1 LSVRLIASARFRGSV
16 SAVALQ
22 PKAEIFKGEA
32 HFEEAHFE
40 EAHRTGSLKASAFS
54 TCCAIALVLR

>member
-1 LSVRLIASARFRGSV
+1 
-16 SAVALQ
+16 LQ
-22 PKAEIFKGEA
+22 PKAEIFKGEAHFEEAHFEEA